1 MRFHDKIVLLTGA
14 ATGLGRAASELL
26 ASEGARLFLVDRAAE
41 ALHSLVASLSANGC
55 QAQGIV
61 GDASHQDTVDAAL
74 TAAMRPTGRIDI
86 LINNA
91 GINPTG
97 TIVDTDAA
105 QWASTIDVNLKS
117 AYLFSHSVIPLM
129 VKQGGGVIVNTAS
142 IAGQRAST
150 AEAAY
155 AVSKAAMIMLSRTT
169 ARDFA
174 GHGIRCN
181 ALCPGVLETVMAD
194 RRTRMSAEDVAKRS
208 AKAAALVPM
217 GRLGRYDE
225 VAKCLAFLASDD
237 ASYVN
242 GAQLTVDGALTA

>member
-14 ATGLGRAASELL
+14 ATGLGRATSELL

-41 ALHSLVASLSANGC
+41 ALQSLVASLSASGC
-55 QAQGIV
+55 HAQGIV
-61 GDASHQDTVDAAL
+61 GDASHQDTVDAAVA
-74 TAAMRPTGRIDI
+74 AAMRPTGRIDI

-97 TIVDTDAA
+97 TVVDTDAA

-155 AVSKAAMIMLSRTT
+155 AVSKAAIIMLSRTT

-174 GHGIRCN
+174 GQGIRCN

-194 RRTRMSAEDVAKRS
+194 RRTRMSADDVAKRS

>member
-1 MRFHDKIVLLTGA
+1 M
-14 ATGLGRAASELL
+14 
-26 ASEGARLFLVDRAAE
+26 
-41 ALHSLVASLSANGC
+41 
-55 QAQGIV
+55 
-61 GDASHQDTVDAAL
+61 DAAVA
-74 TAAMRPTGRIDI
+74 AAMRPTGRIDI

-97 TIVDTDAA
+97 TVVDTDAA

-155 AVSKAAMIMLSRTT
+155 AVSKAAIIMLSRTT

-174 GHGIRCN
+174 GQGIRCN

-194 RRTRMSAEDVAKRS
+194 RRTRMSADDVAKRS

-242 GAQLTVDGALTA
+242 GAQLTADGALTA